1 MSYAVRRCYNPA
13 HQMNAT
19 KATSK
24 APTFVRVSKHRLD
37 ALTDGLFAIVMTLL
51 VLELKVP
58 DLPRHVA
65 NSEIGRALASNLPVF
80 FSFLITFMFAALFW
94 YLHHALLNFLR
105 ELPGRLVVLN
115 LAFLFFVCLLPF
127 SVGVLGHFLRN
138 PLAQTVYFANQFAIS
153 LLLLVMWLVARREE
167 LILEPAG
174 REARRFRIR
183 LIALPVATV
192 LAAGCAWINP
202 KYSFYA
208 IVLVMGGSRI
218 YSAKVY
224 GKN

>member
-1 MSYAVRRCYNPA
+1 
-13 HQMNAT
+13 MNAI
-19 KATSK
+19 KAPLGI
-24 APTFVRVSKHRLD
+24 PTFVRVSKHRLD

-58 DLPRHVA
+58 DLPKRAA
-65 NSEIGRALASNLPVF
+65 NSEIGKALANNLPVF

-105 ELPGRLVVLN
+105 KVPGRLVVLN

-127 SVGVLGHFLRN
+127 SVGVLGHFLKN
-138 PLAQTVYFANQFAIS
+138 SLAQSIYFANQFAIS
-153 LLLLVMWLVARREE
+153 LLLLIMWLAARRGD
-167 LILEPAG
+167 LILEPTG
-174 REARRFRIR
+174 REARKFQVR

-192 LAAGCAWINP
+192 LATGLAWIDP
-202 KYSFYA
+202 KYSFYG
-208 IVLVMGGSRI
+208 IVVVMVGSRV

-224 GKN
+224 GKA

>member
-1 MSYAVRRCYNPA
+1 MS
-13 HQMNAT
+13 AT
-19 KATSK
+19 KATS
-24 APTFVRVSKHRLD
+24 PTPPFVRVSKHRLD

-58 DLPRHVA
+58 ELPKSA
-65 NSEIGRALASNLPVF
+65 ASSEIGKALAGNLPVF

-94 YLHHALLNFLR
+94 YLHHALLNFIR
-105 ELPGRLVVLN
+105 ELPGRLVMLN

-153 LLLLVMWLVARREE
+153 LLLLVMWLAARRGE
-167 LILEPAG
+167 LIVEPTS

-192 LAAGCAWINP
+192 LAAGCAWISP
-202 KYSFYA
+202 RYSFYA
-208 IVLVMGGSRI
+208 IVLVMGASRV

-224 GKN
+224 GKS